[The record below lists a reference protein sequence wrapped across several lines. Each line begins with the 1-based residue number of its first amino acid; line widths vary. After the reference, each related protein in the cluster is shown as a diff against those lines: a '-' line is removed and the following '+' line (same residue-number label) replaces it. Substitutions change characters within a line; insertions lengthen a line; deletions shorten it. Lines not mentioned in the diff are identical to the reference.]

1 MKFKLKTKFNK
12 ILDAIYFGDIYEFE
26 EVINDKYGK
35 EELQKLYDG
44 AYNDVKLDL
53 VFYPSINEYN
63 GNTSIQI
70 VVQNYR

>member
-1 MKFKLKTKFNK
+1 VLK
-12 ILDAIYFGDIYEFE
+12 
-26 EVINDKYGK
+26 DKYGK

-63 GNTSIQI
+63 GNTSIQ
-70 VVQNYR
+70 VVIQNYR